1 MENEKIGF
9 RERFGYGVGDWAHN
23 LGYASFGWFMVIYYT
38 QVLKI
43 SAGAA
48 AVVTL
53 LAMFVGGL
61 ADIAAGVAV
70 DKTRSRFGKAR
81 PWILRMMIP
90 YAVFLALMFSV
101 PDIGMMP
108 KMIWAFATLLIF
120 NVVYSFIN
128 SPYGILNSL
137 ITHNQY
143 ERSVINL
150 FRTFLAYGSAI
161 MVSCATPFIVKAFG
175 GSYTGWSRTG
185 ITYGSIAVLL
195 FLMVFF
201 FTKERVDLPGAQQA
215 GMSLKQSFQT
225 LLKNDN
231 WLFIITFGAVF
242 FFFYVSN
249 CSTTILYVS
258 YVVGVSAKMQ
268 QTLNIVVALGFYIPI
283 MIGTLIQSRLIV
295 RFGKRNLC
303 IAGVLV
309 IILGAIVMMV
319 QPSNVV
325 LLIVGSIIKGFGMS
339 PVMGC
344 YYAMATDTIEY
355 GEWKTGVRIEGLTY
369 STSSFTAKIGSG
381 LGTAAVS
388 IALAVSGYSAQAHTQ
403 SHSTSLAIQFMYLIL
418 PIIASLLM
426 LLLLSKYKL
435 DHIYKK
441 VEQDLALRHHAPSAQ
456 EPAADDTVTGST
468 TPKIAAN

>member
-1 MENEKIGF
+1 MESEKISF

-23 LGYASFGWFMVIYYT
+23 LGYASFGWFIVIYYT

-43 SAGAA
+43 SAAAA

-53 LAMFVGGL
+53 VAMFVGGL
-61 ADIAAGVAV
+61 ADVAAGIAV
-70 DKTRSRFGKAR
+70 DKTQTRYGKAR
-81 PWILRMMIP
+81 PWILRMMVP

-101 PDIGMMP
+101 PDIGMTW
-108 KMIWAFATLLIF
+108 KMVWAFSSLLIF
-120 NVVYSFIN
+120 QVIYSFIN

-143 ERSVINL
+143 ERSVVNL
-150 FRTFLAYGSAI
+150 FRTFLAYGSGI
-161 MVSCATPFIVKAFG
+161 MVSCATPLIVTSYG
-175 GSYTGWSRTG
+175 GSYAGWSRTG
-185 ITYGSIAVLL
+185 ITYGVIAVVL

-201 FTKERVDLPGAQQA
+201 WTKERVNLPGVKQA
-215 GMSLKQSFQT
+215 GLSLGKSIRT
-225 LLKNDN
+225 LLRNDN
-231 WLFIITFGAVF
+231 WLFIVIFGAIF

-249 CSTTILYVS
+249 CSTTILYVT
-258 YVVGVSAKMQ
+258 YVVGTPTGLQ
-268 QTLNIVVALGFYIPI
+268 QTLNIAVALGFYIPI
-283 MIGTLIQSRLIV
+283 MIGTLLLPKLIL

-303 IAGVLV
+303 MAGVV
-309 IILGAIVMMV
+309 IVMLGSAAMLV
-319 QPSNVV
+319 QPSNLT

-369 STSSFTAKIGSG
+369 STSSFTVKVGSG

-403 SHSTSLAIQFMYLIL
+403 VSSTVTAIQFMYLIL
-418 PIIASLLM
+418 PLLVGALM
-426 LLLLSKYKL
+426 LFLLSRYKL
-435 DHIYKK
+435 DSVYQK
-441 VEQDLALRHHAPSAQ
+441 VEQDLAERHHK
-456 EPAADDTVTGST
+456 AAT
-468 TPKIAAN
+468 TPVAG